1 MTQQSYQEL
10 TDADLTLVSGG
21 ALKEIFQQAER
32 QIMDKVNQPS
42 LLCNPDTALMR
53 MDGTLTSDSPG
64 CHRT

>member
-1 MTQQSYQEL
+1 MTQPSHQEL
-10 TDADLTLVSGG
+10 TDAELVLVSGG
-21 ALKEIFQQAER
+21 VLKEIFRQAER

-64 CHRT
+64 CYRT